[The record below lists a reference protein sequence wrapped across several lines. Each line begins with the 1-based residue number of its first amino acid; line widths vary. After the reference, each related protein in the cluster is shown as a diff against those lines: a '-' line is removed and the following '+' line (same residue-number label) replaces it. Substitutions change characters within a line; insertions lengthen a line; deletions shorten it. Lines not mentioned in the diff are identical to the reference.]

1 MKQFQVV
8 QDRIEFLDNRF
19 YKTSSGAFVPSVTTI
34 LEAYPKDASYFQ
46 WIKSVGSDAD
56 TIRDEAGKRGTTVHE
71 LTERY
76 DMGYEVSCVDE
87 QGRPQYKM
95 LEWAMF
101 ERYVDFTNEFK
112 PNVELMELH
121 MASEK
126 LGYAG
131 TLDRVITIDGK
142 TYLVDIKTSNS
153 IYPSYWLQL
162 AAYRELLGDLKK
174 IDGVAIL
181 WLNAKTRTRGKK
193 GDIQGVGWQMVIR
206 EDSTQDLKLF
216 NNTFELWKAL
226 NEDIKPRVLSY
237 SLKHQ
242 KNEGI

>member
-1 MKQFQVV
+1 
-8 QDRIEFLDNRF
+8 
-19 YKTSSGAFVPSVTTI
+19 
-34 LEAYPKDASYFQ
+34 
-46 WIKSVGSDAD
+46 
-56 TIRDEAGKRGTTVHE
+56 
-71 LTERY
+71 
-76 DMGYEVSCVDE
+76 
-87 QGRPQYKM
+87 
-95 LEWAMF
+95 MF

-216 NNTFELWKAL
+216 NKIGRAH
-226 NEDIKPRVLSY
+226 V
-237 SLKHQ
+237 
-242 KNEGI
+242 

>member
-56 TIRDEAGKRGTTVHE
+56 TIRDEAGKRGTIVHE

-237 SLKHQ
+237 NLKHQ
-242 KNEGI
+242 KNDL